1 MRYGATNYEHLAALK
16 AKYDAPAGIV
26 PSLPAAPWLKRSV
39 S

>member
-16 AKYDAPAGIV
+16 AKYDAPVGID
-26 PSLPAAPWLKRSV
+26 PGFSAAPWLKRSV